1 MVHEADENNKNVES
15 DAKKIKTTYEL
26 KATLQEFEF
35 VKVLNESNERKT
47 IFIQAIRKKK
57 PSAEDLE
64 TESNN
69 ASDAVIIFEKPH
81 FGLDE
86 VKSFLT
92 VANEYE
98 IDLVNDIYNKLC
110 IYPNKPYNSILII
123 HLKILFNFI

>member
-1 MVHEADENNKNVES
+1 MVHEGADENNKVES
-15 DAKKIKTTYEL
+15 DAKKIKIYEL

-47 IFIQAIRKKK
+47 IFIQAVKKK
-57 PSAEDLE
+57 SAEESE
-64 TESNN
+64 TASSGNN
-69 ASDAVIIFEKPH
+69 QDAVIIFEKPH

-110 IYPNKPYNSILII
+110 IYPNKPYNSNWIT
-123 HLKILFNFI
+123 LKNNLL